1 MMRYVVGLLCF
12 AGAGLLVWQAMLRKR
27 RALAAGPEAAGT
39 LHPSLQLIGDAVP
52 PIIVVGLIIIGAKM
66 TLAYVVADAGRYLS
80 LFDLAGFLALL
91 AGYGMSVVYRTRY
104 RVSVPVP
111 VQAQPVVATVNR
123 ATVNQ
128 ATVNQATVNQD

>member
-1 MMRYVVGLLCF
+1 MRYVVGLLCF

-39 LHPSLQLIGDAVP
+39 LHPSLQLLGDAVP

-104 RVSVPVP
+104 RFVPVPVP
-111 VQAQPVVATVNR
+111 VQARQVVATVNR

-128 ATVNQATVNQD
+128 ATVNQD